1 MSNPECYRV
10 ERMYEEATKALRAAE
25 DDLDSTSP
33 NASPLA
39 VRQARFQTIKREQTA
54 AREIL
59 IEHRRNCSVCQAKGM
74 PD

>member
-1 MSNPECYRV
+1 MSNAECYRV
-10 ERMYEEATKALRAAE
+10 ERMYEEATKTLRAAE

-39 VRQARFQTIKREQTA
+39 VREARLQTVKREHA
-54 AREIL
+54 VAREIL
-59 IEHRRNCSVCQAKGM
+59 IEHRRSCSICKVRGL

>member
-25 DDLDSTSP
+25 EDLDSTSP

-39 VRQARFQTIKREQTA
+39 VRQARLQTIKREQAA

-59 IEHRRNCSVCQAKGM
+59 IEHRRSCDVCKVRDM